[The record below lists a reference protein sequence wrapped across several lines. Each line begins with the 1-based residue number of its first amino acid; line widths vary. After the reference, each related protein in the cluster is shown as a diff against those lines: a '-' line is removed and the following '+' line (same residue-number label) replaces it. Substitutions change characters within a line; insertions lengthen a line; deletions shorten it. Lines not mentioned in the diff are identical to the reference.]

1 MSVDPRDYDLTELRK
16 MARERG
22 GQAGGVGNTEVGL
35 GTVGNGDEAP
45 DSVDSSE
52 DAPSAGGSLR
62 QGLYRELMPLGAGGD
77 ATKPYLEGLPDA
89 YAGEHLVFEWLEFLL
104 EHAGSQRATEAIDY
118 YESLDWITEDV
129 RASLGDYLLGLDD
142 TGTGDGADLDV
153 DDHLLSPVY
162 IAKLS
167 AMR

>member
-22 GQAGGVGNTEVGL
+22 GQAGGVRDTEVGL
-35 GTVGNGDEAP
+35 GSVGNG
-45 DSVDSSE
+45 E
-52 DAPSAGGSLR
+52 DAPSTGGSLR

-104 EHAGSQRATEAIDY
+104 EHAGYQRATEAIDY
-118 YESLDWITEDV
+118 YESIDWITEDV

-142 TGTGDGADLDV
+142 AGTGDGADLDV
-153 DDHLLSPVY
+153 DDHLLSLVY